1 MASRKVTVTQVDPMS
16 AFKISICMALVGF
29 AAWLIAVTILYIA
42 VDAFGIVD
50 SMNSLI
56 SGVGGDTAINFPFVL
71 AIAAL
76 LGAIGVMFV
85 ALLAPLTAYIY
96 NALTGLVGGVDVQL
110 ANNRKTHAV

>member
-42 VDAFGIVD
+42 VDAFGVVG